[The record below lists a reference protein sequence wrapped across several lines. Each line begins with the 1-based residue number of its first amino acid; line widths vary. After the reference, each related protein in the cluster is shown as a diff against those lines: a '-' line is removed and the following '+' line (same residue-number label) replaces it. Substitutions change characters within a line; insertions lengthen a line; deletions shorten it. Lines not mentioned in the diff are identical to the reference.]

1 MAKRLAIPHKYVA
14 LEVVGLRDVY
24 KAARIQRVT
33 ATADQA
39 TTTIDE
45 LGNSQHAGSS
55 KDLANVTVTFQSMD
69 VSHKLIATLA
79 GIAPSGT
86 APLGFPQFGLDLTG
100 ASGIGKAVDVIIRVR
115 DETATQYVK
124 AAHLRRMTVQSFT
137 FNYSVD
143 GDSTEEYTAIG
154 SSKRWF
160 KNDIVVDKFGTGTT
174 SFTLSEA
181 PKVLKSG
188 KYAMT
193 CLMNGAY
200 LEEVSVA
207 PSAGE
212 YRIVGS
218 TLTTGSARTSQFLIV
233 VYQSP
238 ALAND
243 AWTDVLDATIPAA
256 IKGKDVGVLIA
267 ASGVARGQSVTIN
280 GNFNPTP
287 VREMG
292 NREIVG
298 YLAQVPE
305 VTGTITVLDTDT
317 DLLALL
323 SGSSPNLDTE
333 YPIGQCGTAGVPLE
347 IKLYDPSDC
356 VEPLDIKKSI
366 YLPLISITSE
376 GFTQNVNDNAQ
387 QTFDW
392 RSDTGQVIVYSGLR
406 AP

>member
-14 LEVVGLRDVY
+14 LEIVGLRDAY
-24 KAARIQRVT
+24 QAARIQRVT

-45 LGNSQHAGSS
+45 LGNSQHSGTS
-55 KDLANVTVTFQSMD
+55 KDLANVTVTFQAMD
-69 VSHKLIATLA
+69 VSHKLIATIA

-100 ASGIGKAVDVIIRVR
+100 PSGIGKAVDVIIRVR
-115 DETATQYVK
+115 DETLTQYVK

-137 FNYSVD
+137 YNYSVD

-160 KNDIVVDKFGTGTT
+160 RNDVVVQKFNTGTT
-174 SFTLSEA
+174 SFTLSET
-181 PKVLKSG
+181 PKILKNG

-193 CLMNGAY
+193 FLMNGAY
-200 LEEVSVA
+200 MDEVSTA
-207 PSAGE
+207 PSTGQ
-212 YRIVGS
+212 YRIVGT
-218 TLTTGSARTSQFLIV
+218 TLTTGDARTSQFAIV
-233 VYQSP
+233 VYQS
-238 ALAND
+238 LLTGD
-243 AWTDVLDATIPAA
+243 AWTDVSDSTLPAA

-267 ASGVARGQSVTIN
+267 ASGVSRGQSITIN

-317 DLLALL
+317 DMLALL

-333 YPIGQCGTAGVPLE
+333 YPIGQCAAVGVPLE
-347 IKLYDPSDC
+347 IKLYDPTDC
-356 VEPLDIKKSI
+356 TEPLDIKKSI
-366 YLPLISITSE
+366 YLPSISITSE

>member
-14 LEVVGLRDVY
+14 LEVVGLQDNY
-24 KAARIQRVT
+24 LAARIQRVT

-45 LGNSQHAGSS
+45 LGSSQHAGTS

-79 GIAPSGT
+79 GIASSGV
-86 APLGFPQFGLDLTG
+86 APLGFPRFGLDLTG

-115 DETATQYVK
+115 DETLTQYIK

-137 FNYSVD
+137 YNYSVD

-160 KNDIVVDKFGTGTT
+160 KNDIVVQKFGVGTT
-174 SFTLSEA
+174 SFTLAES
-181 PKVLKSG
+181 PKVLKNG
-188 KYAMT
+188 KYAMSV
-193 CLMNGAY
+193 LMNGTY
-200 LEEVSVA
+200 LDEVAVA
-207 PSAGE
+207 PSAGQ
-212 YRIVGS
+212 YRIVG
-218 TLTTGSARTSQFLIV
+218 TALTTGDTRTSQFLII

-238 ALAND
+238 ATGD
-243 AWTDVLDATIPAA
+243 AWTDVSAETGTPAA

-267 ASGVARGQSVTIN
+267 ASGVSRGQSITIN

-317 DLLALL
+317 DMLALL

-333 YPIGQCGTAGVPLE
+333 YPIGQCGTTGVPLE
-347 IKLYDPSDC
+347 IKLYDPTDC
-356 VEPLDIKKSI
+356 VEPLDIKKTI
-366 YLPLISITSE
+366 YLPSISITSE

>member
-14 LEVVGLRDVY
+14 LEIIGPRDVY
-24 KAARIQRVT
+24 KAARIQRVS

-55 KDLANVTVTFQSMD
+55 KDLANVTLTFQSMD

-79 GIAPSGT
+79 GASSS
-86 APLGFPQFGLDLTG
+86 GFPQFGLDLTG
-100 ASGIGKAVDVIIRVR
+100 VSGIGKAIDAIIRVR
-115 DETATQYVK
+115 DENLVQYVK
-124 AAHLRRMTVQSFT
+124 AAHLRRCTVQSFT
-137 FNYSVD
+137 YNYSVD

-160 KNDIVVDKFGTGTT
+160 KNDIVVDKFTTGTT
-174 SFTLSEA
+174 SFTLSES
-181 PKVLKSG
+181 PKILKNG

-193 CLMNGAY
+193 CLVNGSY
-200 LEEVSVA
+200 MEEVSIA
-207 PSAGE
+207 PTAGQ
-212 YRIVGS
+212 YRIVG
-218 TLTTGSARTSQFLIV
+218 TALTTGDTRTGFVIC

-238 ALAND
+238 SLAND
-243 AWTDVLDATIPAA
+243 AWVDVAADANTPAA

-267 ASGVARGQSVTIN
+267 ASGVSRGQSVTIN

-292 NREIVG
+292 TREIVG

-305 VTGTITVLDTDT
+305 VTGSITVLDTDS
-317 DLLALL
+317 DMLALL

-333 YPIGQCGTAGVPLE
+333 YPIGQCGTAGVALE

-366 YLPLISITSE
+366 YLPSISITSE

>member
-14 LEVVGLRDVY
+14 LEIIGPRDVY
-24 KAARIQRVT
+24 KAARIQRVS

-45 LGNSQHAGSS
+45 LGNSQHAGTS
-55 KDLANVTVTFQSMD
+55 KDLANVTLTFQSMD
-69 VSHKLIATLA
+69 VSHKLISTLA
-79 GIAPSGT
+79 GVSSS
-86 APLGFPQFGLDLTG
+86 GFPAFGLDLTG
-100 ASGIGKAVDVIIRVR
+100 VSGISKAIDAIIRVR
-115 DETATQYVK
+115 DENLVQYVK
-124 AAHLRRMTVQSFT
+124 AAHLRRCTVQSFT
-137 FNYSVD
+137 YNYSVD

-160 KNDIVVDKFGTGTT
+160 KNDIVIDKFTTGTT
-174 SFTLSEA
+174 SFTLSES

-193 CLMNGAY
+193 CLVNGVY
-200 LEEVSVA
+200 TEEVTTA
-207 PSAGE
+207 PATGQ
-212 YRIVGS
+212 YRIVGT
-218 TLTTGSARTSQFLIV
+218 TLTTGDARTGFIIC
-233 VYQSP
+233 VYQSGS
-238 ALAND
+238 LAND
-243 AWTDVLDATIPAA
+243 AWTDVSAEAGTAVA
-256 IKGKDVGVLIA
+256 IKGKDVGVLIS
-267 ASGVARGQSVTIN
+267 ASGVSRGQSVTIN

-305 VTGTITVLDTDT
+305 VTGSLTVLDTDT

-333 YPIGQCGTAGVPLE
+333 FPVGQCSAVGVPLE
-347 IKLYDPSDC
+347 IKLYDPTDC

-366 YLPLISITSE
+366 YLPSISITSE